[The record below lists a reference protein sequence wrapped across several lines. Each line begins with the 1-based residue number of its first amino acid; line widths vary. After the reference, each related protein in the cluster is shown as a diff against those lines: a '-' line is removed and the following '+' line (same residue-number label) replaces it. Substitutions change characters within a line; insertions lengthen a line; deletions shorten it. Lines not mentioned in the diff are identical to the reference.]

1 MTSLLETPSPA
12 PLRRRRRVVTFALLA
27 LLVVALVGAAPTVI
41 RLLGNPAAGDPVVG
55 TDAIT
60 VQNDA
65 FDPPALQVKPG
76 TTVTWTFNDG
86 GRAHNVVADGWSS
99 EVLASGSYHHTFTE
113 PGSYAYRCTLHWG
126 MDGRVDVAATR

>member
-1 MTSLLETPSPA
+1 VVIFTLLT
-12 PLRRRRRVVTFALLA
+12 LLA
-27 LLVVALVGAAPTVI
+27 VALVGAAPTVV

-65 FDPPALQVKPG
+65 FDPPVIQIKPD

-86 GRAHNVVADGWSS
+86 DRAHNVVADGWSS

-113 PGSYAYRCTLHWG
+113 PGSYAYRCTLHMG

>member
-1 MTSLLETPSPA
+1 
-12 PLRRRRRVVTFALLA
+12 VVAIALLA
-27 LLVVALVGAAPTVI
+27 LLVVALVGAAPTVF
-41 RLLGNPAAGDPVVG
+41 RLLSNPAAGDPAVG
-55 TDAIT
+55 SDAIT

-65 FDPPALQVKPG
+65 FDPPAIQIEPG

-86 GRAHNVVADGWSS
+86 DRAHNVVAESWSS
-99 EVLASGSYHHTFTE
+99 EVLASGSYRNTFTA

>member
-1 MTSLLETPSPA
+1 MTSLLETPSRA
-12 PLRRRRRVVTFALLA
+12 PLRRRRRVVTLALLA
-27 LLVVALVGAAPTVI
+27 SLVVALVAAAPTVI
-41 RLLGNPAAGDPVVG
+41 LLLSNPAVGDPAVG

-65 FDPPALQVKPG
+65 FDPPVIQIKPG
-76 TTVTWTFNDG
+76 TTVTWTLNDG

-99 EVLASGSYHHTFTE
+99 EVLASGSYRHTFAE

-126 MDGRVDVAATR
+126 MDGRVDVATTR

>member
-41 RLLGNPAAGDPVVG
+41 RMLGNPAAGDPVVG

-60 VQNDA
+60 VQNDT

-86 GRAHNVVADGWSS
+86 GRPHNVVADGWSS